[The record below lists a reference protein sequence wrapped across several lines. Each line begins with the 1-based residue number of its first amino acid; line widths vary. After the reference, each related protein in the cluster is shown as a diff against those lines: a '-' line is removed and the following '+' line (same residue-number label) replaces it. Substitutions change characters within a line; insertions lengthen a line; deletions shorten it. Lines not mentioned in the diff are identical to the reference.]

1 MRQTTQ
7 LTWLATA
14 LAVGLGLGLAPVHAQ
29 KKDDKAAPPA
39 DPKQVLISAIVGAT
53 NEAMKGAAG
62 TTVYNADPVTR
73 AVVADPA
80 TTVDM
85 TLAIDYLKASDNKIY
100 APFTVTVQP
109 DVIGKGANFGAYIRL
124 APKGAVPP
132 AAPPPLDPKAQK
144 EKEKQDKKNKKKGK
158 EAQDL
163 AGQAVSGVE
172 YPWEDYYDLTATPR
186 GPGGPLTFSRPFS
199 VAAGEYDA
207 YIAVT
212 VKDPAAA
219 PGPVKVAVHKATIT
233 VPDYWADTFQISSVF
248 LANKVTPLAEVP
260 AGEAQKL
267 KPYVIG
273 NLEVAKAVDGKFTS
287 ADELSIFFIIY
298 GVALGDDK
306 KPDVTI
312 EWQPFKKGP
321 LGEAKFRGV
330 APQKLNSETLP
341 PGFDVAQGH
350 QLVGSLNVPVS
361 AFEAGDYRLA
371 VKVTDN
377 KTGKSLTHD
386 VAFTVAGS

>member
-1 MRQTTQ
+1 MRQIQ
-7 LTWLATA
+7 MTWLTTGLLA
-14 LAVGLGLGLAPVHAQ
+14 LVFGLNPVLAQ
-29 KKDDKAAPPA
+29 KKDDKAAPPV
-39 DPKQVLISAIVGAT
+39 DPKQALINAVVGAT

-62 TTVYNADPVTR
+62 TSVFTADPVART
-73 AVVADPA
+73 VVADPA
-80 TTVDM
+80 TTVAM
-85 TLAIDYLKASDNKIY
+85 TLGIDYLKASDNKIY
-100 APFTVTVQP
+100 APFTVTLQP
-109 DVIGKGANFGAYIRL
+109 DVIGKGGNLGAYIRL

-132 AAPPPLDPKAQK
+132 EAPPPLDPKAQK
-144 EKEKQDKKNKKKGK
+144 EKEKQDKKKKKGK

-172 YPWEDYYDLTATPR
+172 YPWEDFYELTAVPR

-199 VAAGEYDA
+199 VVAGEYDA
-207 YIAVT
+207 YIAVA
-212 VKDPAAA
+212 VKDPVAA
-219 PGPVKVAVHKATIT
+219 PGPMKIAVHKATIT
-233 VPDYWADTFQISSVF
+233 VPNYWSDEFQISTVF

-260 AGEAQKL
+260 SGDAQKL

-273 NLEVAKAVDGKFTS
+273 NLEVTPTVDGKFTS
-287 ADELSIFFIIY
+287 ADELSVFFIIY

-312 EWQPFKKGP
+312 DWQPYKKGP

-330 APQKLNSETLP
+330 APQKLNAETLP

-371 VKVTDN
+371 IKVTDN
-377 KTGKSLTHD
+377 KSGKSLTHD

>member
-1 MRQTTQ
+1 MRLTAQM
-7 LTWLATA
+7 TWLP
-14 LAVGLGLGLAPVHAQ
+14 VGLALVLAAAPLAAQ
-29 KKDDKAAPPA
+29 KKDGKNAPAA
-39 DPKQVLISAIVGAT
+39 DPKQLTVDALVGAT

-62 TTVYNADPVTR
+62 TAVFTVDPVAR
-73 AVVADPA
+73 SVVADPA
-80 TTVDM
+80 TTVAM
-85 TLAIDYLKASDNKIY
+85 TLGIDYLKASDNKIY
-100 APFTVTVQP
+100 APFTVTLQP
-109 DVIGKGANFGAYIRL
+109 GVLGQGANLGVYIRL
-124 APKGAVPP
+124 TPRGAAPP
-132 AAPPPLDPKAQK
+132 AAPPVLDEKARK
-144 EKEKQDKKNKKKGK
+144 EKEKQDKKKKGK

-163 AGQAVSGVE
+163 AGQSVSGVE
-172 YPWEDYYDLTATPR
+172 YPWEDFYELTAVPR
-186 GPGGPLTFSRPFS
+186 GPGGPLAFSRPFS

-207 YIAVT
+207 YVAVT
-212 VKDPAAA
+212 VNDPTAAT
-219 PGPVKVAVHKATIT
+219 GPVKVAVHKATLT
-233 VPDYWADTFQISSVF
+233 VPDYWSDAFQTSTVF
-248 LANKVTPLAEVP
+248 LANKVTPLTEVP

-273 NLEVAKAVDGKFTS
+273 NLEVTPAVDGKFAAS
-287 ADELSIFFIIY
+287 DELSVFFIIY
-298 GVALGDDK
+298 GVALGEDK

-312 EWQPFKKGP
+312 DWQPFKKGP

-361 AFEAGDYRLA
+361 AFEPGDYRLN

-386 VAFTVAGS
+386 VSFTVAGS

>member
-1 MRQTTQ
+1 MRQMTG
-7 LTWLATA
+7 LTWLATG
-14 LAVGLGLGLAPVHAQ
+14 LAVALGLAPLQAQ
-29 KKDDKAAPPA
+29 KKDDKAAPPP

-62 TTVYNADPVTR
+62 TTVFDADPVSRMVT
-73 AVVADPA
+73 ADPA
-80 TTVDM
+80 TKVDM

-100 APFTVTVQP
+100 APFTVTIQP

-132 AAPPPLDPKAQK
+132 EAPPPLDPKAQK
-144 EKEKQDKKNKKKGK
+144 EKEKQDKKNKKRGK

-172 YPWEDYYDLTATPR
+172 YPWEDFYELTATPR

-207 YIAVT
+207 YIAMA
-212 VKDPAAA
+212 VKDPAA
-219 PGPVKVAVHKATIT
+219 PGPLKVAVHKSTIT
-233 VPDYWADTFQISSVF
+233 VPNYWADTFQISTVF
-248 LANKVTPLAEVP
+248 LANKVTPLTEVP
-260 AGEAQKL
+260 TGEAQKL

-273 NLEVAKAVDGKFTS
+273 NLEVSPTVDGKFAKT
-287 ADELSIFFIIY
+287 DELSVFFIIY
-298 GVALGDDK
+298 GVVLGDDK

-312 EWQPFKKGP
+312 EWQPYKKGP

-350 QLVGSLNVPVS
+350 QLVGSLNVPVE
-361 AFEAGDYRLA
+361 AFDQGDYRLA
-371 VKVTDN
+371 IKVTDN
-377 KTGKSLTHD
+377 KSGKSLTHD